1 MKRLFIVETTT
12 GNRWET
18 NSGFHLVMAE
28 NMEESKEMTEV
39 EVGQK
44 ILSVI
49 DLDKEMKNKKFKTI
63 IDAQVE

>member
-1 MKRLFIVETTT
+1 MKRLFIVETAT